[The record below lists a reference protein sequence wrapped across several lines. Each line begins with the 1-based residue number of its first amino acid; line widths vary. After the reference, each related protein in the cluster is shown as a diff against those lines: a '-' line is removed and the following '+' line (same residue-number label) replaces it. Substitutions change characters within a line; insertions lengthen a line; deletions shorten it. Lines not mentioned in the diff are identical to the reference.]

1 MRSAQYILVASRKVV
16 FATLLLAAV
25 VGDSR
30 QVSAE
35 EVKLLNVSYDVTR
48 EFYQEYNKAFAAHWK
63 EQTGDAV
70 TVSQSHGGSSKQAR
84 SVSEGLEADVI
95 TMNQPLDID
104 SLREH

>member
-1 MRSAQYILVASRKVV
+1 MKSARYFLVCGRKVLFAVLLLVVVTGSGGRV
-16 FATLLLAAV
+16 FA
-25 VGDSR
+25 
-30 QVSAE
+30 E
-35 EVKLLNVSYDVTR
+35 EAKLLNVSYDVTR

-63 EQTGDAV
+63 EQTGNAV